1 MKKIAV
7 TALALFV
14 TAAAVAQ
21 VQPAPVPQ
29 PVGLL
34 FPQEGAP
41 TSSDAPIG
49 ARDVLDIR
57 VYQDPTFNIKTTV
70 SDDGRVNM
78 PSLGKIEV
86 SGLTPTQLEARIKS
100 LLEGRF
106 LAKADVSV
114 TVLEAGSK
122 PISVIGAVMRPGRIA
137 ATGNMTLIQ
146 AITNAGGL
154 ANGYGKNLYVLRTGA
169 NGLTEQITIDIDD
182 LLIKGNS
189 DLNIPL
195 RPSDVVNIAVDQP
208 ILVYVLG
215 EVMRPGKVS
224 FRRSQNPTLIQAI
237 ADSGGATDRAGR
249 KVILKRM
256 VAGKEKNLEF
266 NFKAILA
273 GKQNDVPLLD
283 NDTIIVRESWF

>member
-1 MKKIAV
+1 MKKTSITV
-7 TALALFV
+7 LALFLA
-14 TAAAVAQ
+14 AAAVGQ
-21 VQPAPVPQ
+21 VPTTQPGGV
-29 PVGLL
+29 L
-34 FPQEGAP
+34 FPQEAAP

-114 TVLEAGSK
+114 SVLEAGSK

-169 NGLTEQITIDIDD
+169 NGLTEQISIDIDD

-256 VAGKEKNLEF
+256 VDGKEKNLQF
-266 NFKAILA
+266 NFKAILS
-273 GKQNDVPLLD
+273 GKQSDIPLLD
-283 NDTIIVRESWF
+283 NDTIIVGESWF